1 MDKVE
6 KNLKHISKFMSLVL
20 RHQPEEIGLV
30 LDENGWANT
39 EELIEKLNKKGAGID
54 FQILQQVVDTN
65 DKKRFAFNED
75 KSKIRANQGHSIEV
89 DLELKPAI
97 PPDILYHGTAVHFIE
112 SILQEGLLK
121 RNRQHVHLTAIK
133 ETAVSVGSRH
143 GRPVVLEINA
153 AEMAKAGFE
162 FYLSDNN
169 VWLVEIVLPEYLIL
183 PE

>member
-1 MDKVE
+1 
-6 KNLKHISKFMSLVL
+6 MSLVL

-39 EELIEKLNKKGAGID
+39 EELIEKLNTKGAKVD
-54 FQILQQVVDTN
+54 FEIIQQIVDTN

-75 KSKIRANQGHSIEV
+75 KSKIRASQGHSIEV
-89 DLELKPAI
+89 DLELKPVT
-97 PPDILYHGTAVHFIE
+97 PPDILYHGTAVHFLE
-112 SILQEGLLK
+112 SILQDGLLK
-121 RNRQHVHLTAIK
+121 GSRQHVHLTAIK
-133 ETAVSVGSRH
+133 ETAVAVGSRH

-169 VWLVEIVLPEYLIL
+169 VWLVEIVLPEFLIL